1 MFYFFDVVS
10 NRNVYIPMITN
21 SIFMVISSK
30 RSDTAVRISR
40 WLDEEVEG
48 YISDKKVRLAFP
60 SKRNFVD
67 NAVAKLLE
75 EKGVNLEGGK

>member
-1 MFYFFDVVS
+1 
-10 NRNVYIPMITN
+10 
-21 SIFMVISSK
+21 MVISSNK

-40 WLDEEVEG
+40 WLDEEVEN
-48 YISDKKVRLAFP
+48 YISDKKVRLEFS

-75 EKGVNLEGGK
+75 EKGVNLEGGKI

>member
-1 MFYFFDVVS
+1 
-10 NRNVYIPMITN
+10 
-21 SIFMVISSK
+21 MVISSK

-40 WLDEEVEG
+40 WLDEAVEG
-48 YISDKKVRLAFP
+48 YISDKKVRLTYP

-75 EKGVNLEGGK
+75 EEKVNLEESK

>member
-1 MFYFFDVVS
+1 ML
-10 NRNVYIPMITN
+10 
-21 SIFMVISSK
+21 MVISSK

-40 WLDEEVEG
+40 WLDEAVES
-48 YISDKKVRLAFP
+48 YISNKKSRLEFP

-75 EKGVNLEGGK
+75 EKGALKLEVSEATGDRK

>member
-1 MFYFFDVVS
+1 
-10 NRNVYIPMITN
+10 
-21 SIFMVISSK
+21 MVISSR

-40 WLDEEVEG
+40 WLDEAVEN
-48 YISDKKVRLAFP
+48 YISDKKVRLAYP

>member
-1 MFYFFDVVS
+1 
-10 NRNVYIPMITN
+10 
-21 SIFMVISSK
+21 MVTESSK

-40 WLDEEVEG
+40 WLDEAVEG
-48 YISDKKVRLAFP
+48 YISDKKVRLEFP

-75 EKGVNLEGGK
+75 EKGVNLEGSS